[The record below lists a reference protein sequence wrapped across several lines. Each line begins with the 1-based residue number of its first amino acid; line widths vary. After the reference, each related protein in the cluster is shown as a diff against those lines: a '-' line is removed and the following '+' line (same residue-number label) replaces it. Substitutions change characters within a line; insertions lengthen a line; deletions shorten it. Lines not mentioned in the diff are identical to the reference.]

1 MDSKIKLI
9 IADDHNMFRRGLSS
23 VLEQVKDI
31 VILASVANGKAL
43 VQAAKEL
50 KPDVVITDIEM
61 PGIDGITA
69 IQEMKAAGLATRSLI
84 LSTYNS
90 NQLIVDAMEAGALG
104 YITKNSDDEEIV
116 DAVRCVYG
124 YQHYY
129 CKTTNLNLIKRIAK
143 SEFNPYKRLS
153 IDLLNDREKMV
164 SILFCQQKT
173 AEEMAK
179 ILFLSKRT
187 VEGIKEKIKKKIGAK
202 SDTGIAIF
210 AIQNGI
216 YIIE

>member
-1 MDSKIKLI
+1 MDNKIKLI

-23 VLEQVKDI
+23 VLGQVKDI
-31 VILASVANGKAL
+31 AILASVANGKAL

-69 IQEMKAAGLATRSLI
+69 IQEMKAAGLTTRSLI

-90 NQLIVDAMEAGALG
+90 NQLIIDAMEAGALG
-104 YITKNSDDEEIV
+104 YITKNADDDEII
-116 DAVRCVYG
+116 DAVRCIYG

-164 SILFCQQKT
+164 AVLFCQQKT

-187 VEGIKEKIKKKIGAK
+187 VEGIKERIKKKIGAK

>member
-1 MDSKIKLI
+1 MDNKIKLI

-23 VLEQVKDI
+23 VLGQVKDI
-31 VILASVANGKAL
+31 AILASVANGKAL

-69 IQEMKAAGLATRSLI
+69 IQEMKAAGLTTRSLI

-90 NQLIVDAMEAGALG
+90 NQLIIDAMEAGALG
-104 YITKNSDDEEIV
+104 YITKNADDDEII
-116 DAVRCVYG
+116 DAVRCIYG

-164 SILFCQQKT
+164 AVLFCQQKT

>member
-23 VLEQVKDI
+23 VLEQTKDI
-31 VILASVANGKAL
+31 LLLASVANGKAL

-61 PGIDGITA
+61 PVIDGITA
-69 IQEMKAAGLATRSLI
+69 IQEMKAAGLTTRSLI

-104 YITKNSDDEEIV
+104 YVTKNADDEEII
-116 DAVRCVYG
+116 DAVRCVHE

-164 SILFCQQKT
+164 AVLFCQQKT

>member
-1 MDSKIKLI
+1 MDNKIKLI

-23 VLEQVKDI
+23 VLGHVKDI
-31 VILASVANGKAL
+31 AILASVANGKAL

-69 IQEMKAAGLATRSLI
+69 IQEMKAAGLTTRSLI

-90 NQLIVDAMEAGALG
+90 NQLIIDAMEAGALG
-104 YITKNSDDEEIV
+104 YITKNADDDEII
-116 DAVRCVYG
+116 DAVRCIYG

-164 SILFCQQKT
+164 AVLFCQQKT

>member
-9 IADDHNMFRRGLSS
+9 IADDHNMFRRGLRS

-69 IQEMKAAGLATRSLI
+69 IQEMKAAGLTTRFLI

-104 YITKNSDDEEIV
+104 YITKNADDEEIV

-129 CKTTNLNLIKRIAK
+129 CKTTNLSLIKRIAK

-153 IDLLNDREKMV
+153 IDLD
-164 SILFCQQKT
+164 I
-173 AEEMAK
+173 
-179 ILFLSKRT
+179 
-187 VEGIKEKIKKKIGAK
+187 
-202 SDTGIAIF
+202 
-210 AIQNGI
+210 
-216 YIIE
+216 